1 MINKR
6 RSRRRYNEE
15 AVELNITAFLN
26 LMVILIPFLL
36 ITAVFSKLAI
46 LELNLPSATAAPSET
61 DTPSLNLELVIRE
74 STFDIQ
80 DANVGLI
87 RRFQRNPAHED
98 WRAFSKLLVEIKSLY
113 PKEERITLLLEP
125 GIPYKTLIKV
135 MDRVKGTESFDGG
148 ESKHIVLFPTISIS
162 DASELSLEPV
172 DQNEQSAEEAG
183 LVQ

>member
-46 LELNLPSATAAPSET
+46 LELNLPGTNANENISQANG
-61 DTPSLNLELVIRE
+61 LNLELVIRKG
-74 STFDIQ
+74 SFDVQ
-80 DANVGLI
+80 EASSGFV
-87 RRFQRNPAHED
+87 RRFERNQGDED
-98 WRAFSKLLVEIKSLY
+98 WQEFSNLLVEIKALY
-113 PKEERITLLLEP
+113 PAEESITLLLEP

-135 MDRVKGTESFDGG
+135 MDRVTSTKVQIEG
-148 ESKHIVLFPTISIS
+148 EQQFVSLFPTISIS
-162 DASELSLEPV
+162 DAAAFISEAIEQQGNTLEQ
-172 DQNEQSAEEAG
+172 DGAIQ
-183 LVQ
+183 